1 MEGLNKLVERWL
13 IMVEKVITERKS
25 QMVTDPLIARFLFA
39 DKRSAPIWLAVR
51 LWIGFAWL
59 ASGWSKAKLWDFEN
73 GTWLVGGGSSLKG
86 YWERATTVAPGGRG
100 AVVTY
105 DWYYDFLKF
114 MTDNQWYT
122 WFAWVIVLGE
132 IAVGLGLITGTLTG
146 VAAFFG
152 TLLNFNF
159 LLAGTVS
166 TNPVMFGATIFL
178 VLAWKNAGWWGLDRF
193 VLPALGT
200 PWQAGTLFK
209 GKKGTDD
216 TSTTNPPDKLAA
228 V

>member
-1 MEGLNKLVERWL
+1 MT
-13 IMVEKVITERKS
+13 EKVITEKKPS
-25 QMVTDPLIARFLFA
+25 LVTDPPIARFLFA
-39 DKRSAPIWLAVR
+39 DKHSAPIWLAVR
-51 LWIGFAWL
+51 LWLGFSWL
-59 ASGWSKAKLWDFEN
+59 ASGWGKARLWDFDN

-86 YWERATTVAPGGRG
+86 YWERATAVPPGFRG

-114 MTDNQWYT
+114 MTDNQWFV
-122 WFAWVIVLGE
+122 WFAWLIVLGE

-146 VAAFFG
+146 IAAFFG

-166 TNPVMFGATIFL
+166 TNPIMFGATIFL
-178 VLAWKNAGWWGLDRF
+178 ILAWKNSGWWGLDRF

-200 PWQAGTLFK
+200 PWQPGTLFK
-209 GKKGTDD
+209 GKKSKDD
-216 TSTTNPPDKLAA
+216 TTISNPPDKLAA